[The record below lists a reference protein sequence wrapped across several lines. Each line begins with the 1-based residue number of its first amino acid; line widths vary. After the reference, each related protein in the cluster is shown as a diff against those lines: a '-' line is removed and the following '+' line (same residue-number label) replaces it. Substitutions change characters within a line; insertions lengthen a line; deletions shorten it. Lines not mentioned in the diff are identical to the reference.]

1 MAEAILQ
8 GHVYIDYGDEE
19 EMEQLEQLEN
29 PYDPQERIDNNIV
42 YRWDHA
48 YYDGHYYMYFG
59 VVPVFLIFLPYR
71 IITGMPLTTY
81 HATQV
86 FVAVFIIGIF
96 VLFRLLAKLF
106 FKNLSFWVYLALSVS
121 FSVMSVWYSTVEPA
135 LYCTAITCAM
145 VLEIWSLYFYIRAV
159 WAETRENR
167 QIAYAFIGAFLGAL
181 AFGCR
186 PPIALANILVLP
198 MLIFFLHQRKITLK
212 LVGKLILAALP
223 YIIIGAALM
232 AYNYVRFDDPFEFGQ
247 AYQLTAA
254 DQTQY
259 KISLDLETINRVARD
274 GIRNF
279 FDWGYI
285 SSEFPYL
292 QYGGV
297 FFNFPVLL
305 LCFGIL
311 KSRVR
316 TTMRQ
321 NKILSL
327 VIGFFVTVLIIVS
340 VDIMWSPYLLER
352 YRMDIFKRYI
362 F

>member
-1 MAEAILQ
+1 MIGYME
-8 GHVYIDYGDEE
+8 DRDEE
-19 EMEQLEQLEN
+19 DKEKQSNMKNLYETH
-29 PYDPQERIDNNIV
+29 ERIVNKLVN
-42 YRWDHA
+42 RWDHE
-48 YYDGHYYMYFG
+48 YYDVHYYMYFG

-186 PPIALANILVLP
+186 PPIALANILFLP
-198 MLIFFLHQRKITLK
+198 MLIFFL
-212 LVGKLILAALP
+212 
-223 YIIIGAALM
+223 
-232 AYNYVRFDDPFEFGQ
+232 
-247 AYQLTAA
+247 
-254 DQTQY
+254 
-259 KISLDLETINRVARD
+259 
-274 GIRNF
+274 
-279 FDWGYI
+279 
-285 SSEFPYL
+285 
-292 QYGGV
+292 
-297 FFNFPVLL
+297 
-305 LCFGIL
+305 
-311 KSRVR
+311 
-316 TTMRQ
+316 
-321 NKILSL
+321 
-327 VIGFFVTVLIIVS
+327 
-340 VDIMWSPYLLER
+340 
-352 YRMDIFKRYI
+352 
-362 F
+362 